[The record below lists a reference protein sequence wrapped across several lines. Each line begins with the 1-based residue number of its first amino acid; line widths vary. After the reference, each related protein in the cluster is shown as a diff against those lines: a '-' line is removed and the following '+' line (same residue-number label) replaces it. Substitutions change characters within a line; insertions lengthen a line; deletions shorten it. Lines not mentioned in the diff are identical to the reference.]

1 MTAISNMPGHA
12 LPVVG
17 KSGRTLEY
25 PSPLL
30 EGISKDVQE
39 EEYAIN
45 TESSRRIVD
54 IEGAKRSLCMYSYK
68 YF

>member
-1 MTAISNMPGHA
+1 MPGQA

-30 EGISKDVQE
+30 EGRSKDVQE
-39 EEYAIN
+39 EKYAIDA
-45 TESSRRIVD
+45 EPFRRKVD
-54 IEGAKRSLCMYSYK
+54 IEGAKRSLWMYSFK
-68 YF
+68 FF

>member
-1 MTAISNMPGHA
+1 MTAISYMPGQA

-30 EGISKDVQE
+30 EGSSKDVQIGK
-39 EEYAIN
+39 YAID
-45 TESSRRIVD
+45 TESSRRNVD
-54 IEGAKRSLCMYSYK
+54 IEGAKRSLCMYS
-68 YF
+68 